1 MPRTMSDKQK
11 RAINRGRVNAGLKPI
26 KFKKTAKTLSSK
38 KTTRQQRAFERSREF
53 WQDSGT
59 GRTRE
64 RFRDKWTKKKYVII
78 RIYRDP
84 AKRSRIIKRNLT
96 LAEAKK
102 HTNDPKTRKAGVWFD
117 GFDEQS

>member
-1 MPRTMSDKQK
+1 MSDKQK
-11 RAINRGRVNAGLKPI
+11 RAINRGRVKAGLKPI
-26 KFKKTAKTLSSK
+26 KFKKTAKTYAYQN
-38 KTTRQQRAFERSREF
+38 TTSQQ
-53 WQDSGT
+53 GT
-59 GRTRE
+59 GRTKQ

-78 RIYRDP
+78 RMYRDP

-117 GFDEQS
+117 GFDEQR

>member
-1 MPRTMSDKQK
+1 MSDKQK

-26 KFKKTAKTLSSK
+26 KFKKTAKTYNGS
-38 KTTRQQRAFERSREF
+38 
-53 WQDSGT
+53 T

-117 GFDEQS
+117 GFDEQR